1 MAKKQTFT
9 SKLNKGGKDF
19 KFVKHIKSVVSEDT
33 GHIKFLHNMV
43 RLEENENLDQ
53 ALKRME
59 EESMQGLS
67 FGKPD
72 EDSVEEVKEA
82 PAEETKEADAEEV
95 NEEDPTEEVKEES
108 PAEETKEA
116 DAEEVKEEAPAEEAK
131 EEAPA
136 EEVEEEDSNK
146 EVKEEAPAEEIREEA
161 EPATEDQSAE
171 KADDSSDK

>member
-19 KFVKHIKSVVSEDT
+19 KYVKHIKSVVSEDS

-67 FGKPD
+67 FGKPA
-72 EDSVEEVKEA
+72 EEA
-82 PAEETKEADAEEV
+82 PAEEVKEEAPAEVAKEEVPAEEASAEV
-95 NEEDPTEEVKEES
+95 AKEEVPAEEAPAEEVKEEV
-108 PAEETKEA
+108 PAEEA
-116 DAEEVKEEAPAEEAK
+116 PAEEVKEEAPAEELK
-131 EEAPA
+131 
-136 EEVEEEDSNK
+136 
-146 EVKEEAPAEEIREEA
+146 EEA
-161 EPATEDQSAE
+161 EPATEEESAE